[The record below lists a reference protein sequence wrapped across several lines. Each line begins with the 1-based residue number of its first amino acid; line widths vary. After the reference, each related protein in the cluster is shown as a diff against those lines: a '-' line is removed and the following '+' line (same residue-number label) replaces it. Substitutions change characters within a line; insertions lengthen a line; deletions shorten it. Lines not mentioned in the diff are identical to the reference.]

1 MAWEWALPFISLS
14 TTCKSGEKRTFEV
27 RAEGVADREG
37 DSWFYYAKPGGAKL
51 QEDEEYFASFK
62 RITAD
67 LLQLEGVKNGLPS
80 EYHGCGITRALIVEV
95 ARHHA
100 TRIRSSRHRPLEE
113 ETRTEAATA
122 VWRGMVRD
130 DLASMTRLRIGS
142 IIRNHQRVPPNKR
155 LKLTAPVV
163 YGRIAFV
170 KIPMWRRSL
179 GAPR

>member
-1 MAWEWALPFISLS
+1 MMAWDWALPFISLS

-37 DSWFYYAKPGGAKL
+37 DSWFYYAKPVGAKL
-51 QEDEEYFASFK
+51 QDDEEYFASFK
-62 RITAD
+62 RLAAD

-80 EYHGCGITRALIVEV
+80 QYHGCGITRALIVEV

-100 TRIRSSRHRPLEE
+100 TRIRSSRHRPSEE

-130 DLASMTRLRIGS
+130 DRAYYDSTEDRFYY
-142 IIRNHQRVPPNKR
+142 PK
-155 LKLTAPVV
+155 
-163 YGRIAFV
+163 
-170 KIPMWRRSL
+170 
-179 GAPR
+179 